1 MSYTLAASFLRD
13 FVRPLVR
20 GADVAIA
27 RPLGWQ
33 GTQHVLQAAPSLVE
47 DPLAQD
53 VAKACVQRLLA
64 QGILPPPLPSL
75 ADDAGALSAL
85 AALHDLLFLARPE
98 AQRLSSATRDGVL
111 REVIVCAEAAA
122 LSLAWSTEGQAEDA
136 TILHRHALIEPL
148 FRLTRLDLR
157 RKTLFDETVQRGL
170 TRKKLAS
177 AAAANQDAL
186 TLSVLCWTELPGVVD
201 GQGAAAL
208 QALLACSPLTALWSP
223 RPREAISHEAHAQL
237 LAQQAPL
244 LLRPGLA
251 RGLSHRYLSLGVPA
265 VAAALS
271 GPLVVLLQQA
281 ADDAALRPAAI
292 GWLGFLSQLHWLAY
306 IALPL
311 LPPPRLDLSEDSAP
325 WFALFYCLSQ
335 LAPAG
340 RPAPAVIAQADPARD
355 ERALY
360 ERAQAH
366 AQRCRSVL
374 PAEQLASLHRLLTRA
389 LATSAQ

>member
-1 MSYTLAASFLRD
+1 MSYTLAESFLRD
-13 FVRPLVR
+13 FVRPLLR
-20 GADVAIA
+20 GAEVAIA

-33 GTQHVLQAAPSLVE
+33 GTQYVLQAAPSLAE

-53 VAKACVQRLLA
+53 VAQACVQRLLA
-64 QGILPPPLPSL
+64 LGILPPPLPSL
-75 ADDAGALSAL
+75 ADDSGALSAL

-98 AQRLSSATRDGVL
+98 AQRLSSATRYGVL

-122 LSLAWSTEGQAEDA
+122 LSLTWSAEEYAEDA

-148 FRLTRLDLR
+148 FRLTRVDLR

-177 AAAANQDAL
+177 VTASNKDAL
-186 TLSVLCWTELPGVVD
+186 TLSVLCWTELPLVVD
-201 GQGAAAL
+201 GQGAGAL
-208 QALLACSPLTALWSP
+208 QALLACSPLSALWSP
-223 RPREAISHEAHAQL
+223 RPREAISHDAHARL

-244 LLRPGLA
+244 LLRPLLA
-251 RGLSHRYLSLGVPA
+251 RGLGHRYLSLGVPA

-292 GWLGFLSQLHWLAY
+292 AWLGFLSQLHWLAY
-306 IALPL
+306 IALPF
-311 LPPPRLDLSEDSAP
+311 LPPPKLDLSEDSAP

-340 RPAPAVIAQADPARD
+340 RPASAVMAQADPARD

-366 AQRCRSVL
+366 AQRCRSAL
-374 PAEQLASLHRLLTRA
+374 PAEQLASLHRLLTRV
-389 LATSAQ
+389 LATSTQ